1 MWKKEDWSLAK
12 LATFDRDA
20 EKNLR
25 PGGLGV
31 AW

>member
-1 MWKKEDWSLAK
+1 MWKKENGSLAK
-12 LATFDRDA
+12 LAAFDRDA

-31 AW
+31 G